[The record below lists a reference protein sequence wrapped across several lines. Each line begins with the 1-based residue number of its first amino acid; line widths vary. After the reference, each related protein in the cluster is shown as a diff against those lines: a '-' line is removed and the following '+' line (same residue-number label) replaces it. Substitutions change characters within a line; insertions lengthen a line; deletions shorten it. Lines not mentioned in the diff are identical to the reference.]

1 MSGFFNADSWR
12 SKETRTPSIAHCG
25 KCGLHKKCYTPK
37 MQPTGTGKYK
47 VLFIGSAPD
56 REEDRQGKHLVGES
70 GMLLVKMVRGAK
82 VKINECWKTNAVIC
96 NPSGPP
102 TLEHVTCC
110 TPNLLGTIREL
121 QPKVIIPL
129 GKDATDS
136 ILGPLWHDNMKGIAR
151 WAGFQLP
158 IAQFGAWVCPTY
170 DPLDILKA
178 KDDELILGITKRHI
192 ADAMMMKRET
202 IETPTLDELKS
213 RVDILK
219 DDRSIKRRLR
229 ALANKKGQL
238 AFDYETTGLKPE
250 YYKQRIVSCSF
261 CHEGEDTF
269 AFMVKNDFEYHIS
282 KVLQNPDLQKIA
294 SNMKF
299 EERWT
304 VEKLGYPVA
313 NWHWDTMLAAHVLD
327 NRTGV
332 TSVKFQTFVMLGIGN
347 YSSHIEPYLKSKTA
361 NGLNHIYELTV
372 DELLMYNGIDSL
384 VEFLVAQKQKEM
396 IC

>member
-1 MSGFFNADSWR
+1 MSGFFNADSWC
-12 SKETRTPSIAHCG
+12 SKKTRTHTIAHCG

-37 MQPTGTGKYK
+37 MQPTGTGKRK
-47 VLFIGSAPD
+47 ILFVGNVPD

-70 GMLLVKMVRGAK
+70 GIRLTDLVRDAR
-82 VKINECWKTNAVIC
+82 VKIDDCWKTNAVIC
-96 NPSGPP
+96 NPSGEP
-102 TLEHVTCC
+102 TSEHVTCC
-110 TPNLLGTIREL
+110 TPNLLRTIQEL
-121 QPKVIIPL
+121 QPKVIISL
-129 GKDATDS
+129 GKNATDS
-136 ILGPLWHDNMKGIAR
+136 ILGPLWHDSMKGIAR

-158 IAQFGAWVCPTY
+158 IAKFNAWVCPTF
-170 DPLDILKA
+170 DMMDLINA
-178 KDDELILGITKRHI
+178 KDDELISGITKRHI
-192 ADAMMMKRET
+192 ADAMKMEH
-202 IETPTLDELKS
+202 EAVEAPTLDELKE
-213 RVDILK
+213 RVDILH
-219 DDRSIKRRLR
+219 DDRQIKRRLR
-229 ALANKKGQL
+229 ALYAKKGQL

-250 YYKQRIVSCSF
+250 HHKQEIVSCSF
-261 CHEGEDTF
+261 CYEGNDTF
-269 AFMVKNDFEYHIS
+269 AFMVKNDYATHIR
-282 KVLQNPDLQKIA
+282 KVLTNPKLKKIA

-304 VEKLGYPVA
+304 VEKLGYHVV

-361 NGLNHIYELTV
+361 NGLNRIRELTV
-372 DELLMYNGIDSL
+372 DDLLIYNGLDSI